1 MILELLSSS
10 AVGTALGGLFSWLN
24 RVEERKTLAEKQ
36 AHERDMLGLQAE
48 AAMAQ
53 SKAALDQTRVAGEL
67 RAFQSS
73 VETGR
78 ERSGIRWV
86 DAVISLMRPG
96 LTLLL
101 FGLTVWLAIRLSRQ
115 VDGIEGIP
123 TTDAVE
129 LWRHLVYELVFLA
142 STAMAWWFGARG
154 SSPRRQ

>member
-10 AVGTALGGLFSWLN
+10 AIGTALGGLFSWLN
-24 RVEERKTLAEKQ
+24 RVEERKALAEKQ
-36 AHERDMLGLQAE
+36 AHERGMLGLQAE

-53 SKAALDQTRVAGEL
+53 AKAALDQTRVAGEL
-67 RAFQSS
+67 RAFQAS

-78 ERSGIRWV
+78 ERFGIRWV
-86 DAVISLMRPG
+86 DALTGAMRPL

-101 FGLTVWLAIRLSRQ
+101 FFMTAWLAFRLSRQ
-115 VDGIEGIP
+115 VDGIEGMP

-129 LWRHLVYELVFLA
+129 LWRHLVYELVFLS

-154 SSPRRQ
+154 SSPRR

>member
-10 AVGTALGGLFSWLN
+10 AIGTALGGLFSWLN
-24 RVEERKTLAEKQ
+24 RVEERKALAEKQ
-36 AHERDMLGLQAE
+36 AHERGMLGLQAE

-53 SKAALDQTRVAGEL
+53 AKAALDQTRVAGEMQ
-67 RAFQSS
+67 AFKSS
-73 VETGR
+73 IDTSR

-86 DAVISLMRPG
+86 DAITSLMRPA

-115 VDGIEGIP
+115 VDGLDGMP

-154 SSPRRQ
+154 SSPRR

>member
-24 RVEERKTLAEKQ
+24 RVEERKALAEKQ
-36 AHERDMLGLQAE
+36 AHERGMLGLQAE

-53 SKAALDQTRVAGEL
+53 AKAALDQTRVAGEL
-67 RAFQSS
+67 KAFQASID
-73 VETGR
+73 TNR
-78 ERSGIRWV
+78 ERYGIRWV
-86 DAVISLMRPG
+86 DALTGAMRPL

-101 FGLTVWLAIRLSRQ
+101 FLMTVWLAVRLSRQ
-115 VDGIEGIP
+115 VDGIEGMP

-154 SSPRRQ
+154 SSPRR